1 MCPSCTIIKQSSEL
15 VELKDLVK
23 NLSNELAA
31 MKALQQRVINLEQQ
45 LSSVKEPA
53 STSVSDSTTNPSNSQ
68 SNKSTADDHISTI
81 VSSYMNEEKEKARR
95 CLNLIVHNLEES
107 SYEDGATRQKD
118 DIDRITSIIQNHVDV
133 TPHINKAIRLGKCQ
147 ENTEKAR
154 LLKITVASE
163 AEKAT
168 ILRNVLKLRKQQ
180 NPDNVKNIFIS
191 LDMTPKEQEANK
203 KLRLELKRLNKD
215 SKQYQIKTA
224 E

>member
-95 CLNLIVHNLEES
+95 RLNIIVHNLEES
-107 SYEDGATRQKD
+107 SYEDGAT
-118 DIDRITSIIQNHVDV
+118 
-133 TPHINKAIRLGKCQ
+133 
-147 ENTEKAR
+147 
-154 LLKITVASE
+154 
-163 AEKAT
+163 
-168 ILRNVLKLRKQQ
+168 
-180 NPDNVKNIFIS
+180 
-191 LDMTPKEQEANK
+191 
-203 KLRLELKRLNKD
+203 
-215 SKQYQIKTA
+215 
-224 E
+224 